1 MPTPLRIRLKSILK
15 LAVPM
20 MTGMLSTNLIMLV
33 DLAMVGLT
41 GTISLAAA
49 GITGFV
55 IYTASAAFYGL
66 SAGIQ
71 SCTAH

>member
-33 DLAMVGLT
+33 DLAM
-41 GTISLAAA
+41 
-49 GITGFV
+49 
-55 IYTASAAFYGL
+55 
-66 SAGIQ
+66 
-71 SCTAH
+71 